1 MCCLTDNK
9 GLFEGRPRDVV
20 PWRSASSVDGPFV
33 GPQQRRFRLGLAR
46 GAFWWREGRGQRAAG
61 GMACEAVQRIISA
74 PTEVKDSNTVLSLPG
89 PSGIT
94 DNQDFTWLSLWS
106 HHLKGHTVHLRFL
119 YSGGHQICLIS
130 SELFPHCCATT
141 GI

>member
-33 GPQQRRFRLGLAR
+33 RPQQRRFRLGLAC

-74 PTEVKDSNTVLSLPG
+74 PTEVKDSRGTHSYHC
-89 PSGIT
+89 
-94 DNQDFTWLSLWS
+94 QDLQAL
-106 HHLKGHTVHLRFL
+106 L
-119 YSGGHQICLIS
+119 
-130 SELFPHCCATT
+130 TT
-141 GI
+141 RTLHG